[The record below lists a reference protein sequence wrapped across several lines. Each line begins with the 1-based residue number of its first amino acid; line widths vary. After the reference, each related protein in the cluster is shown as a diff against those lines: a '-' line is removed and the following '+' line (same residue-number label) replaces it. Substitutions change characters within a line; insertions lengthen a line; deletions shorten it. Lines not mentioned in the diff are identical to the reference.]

1 MSLTY
6 ESIKRYISAG
16 SVVSKENREIIEKYM
31 RHIGILS
38 DDYEQF
44 TEFNMLDV
52 LFSKIKRV
60 KIRIVRTDRNGIEID
75 IIYHLVPD
83 NIANLFIHHK
93 RVSDITLAMKEDA
106 NAGSYEYDKPISVM
120 TQKLFLSRL
129 PVNVGNVLMYYIY
142 SSQGLNWRNIEGQL
156 PSDWKLDNR
165 WDVASY
171 FVFSIIETLNH
182 SQYKGLPYKIE
193 LDMHLCKGNCEL
205 VNEESI
211 IVNKMFSPK

>member
-165 WDVASY
+165 
-171 FVFSIIETLNH
+171 
-182 SQYKGLPYKIE
+182 
-193 LDMHLCKGNCEL
+193 
-205 VNEESI
+205 
-211 IVNKMFSPK
+211 